1 MTDVLSGRK
10 TMCSPG
16 MNLLRYTVVFL
27 VATSLAQTTIAQQQR
42 SSSELLKHYV
52 QARTVFLATKD
63 GNHASFQLTYRQPE
77 TLYLPGDTVRS
88 WLEGLEHK
96 RLMDALPEPIPL
108 FTVSS
113 WEKISTV
120 RAQAYDKDFRSTQ
133 WAFTGSSSR
142 SPIDTMRTA
151 EVRSRFE
158 SAFGAPTLTLAEL
171 PDTEGLEREEIIQFE
186 YWFLL
191 NDSIRV
197 AVLDVN
203 GPWDRGVVL
212 AADQR
217 VRNHLPI
224 IKQDF
229 LERMVTEAQRAPFTD
244 YYYNWDRRS
253 WYLTGFDGASFFD
266 RRIEAPDMTAG
277 RPGPFQTIEPVLLP
291 AANEPN

>member
-1 MTDVLSGRK
+1 
-10 TMCSPG
+10 
-16 MNLLRYTVVFL
+16 MNLLRYTVVFIV
-27 VATSLAQTTIAQQQR
+27 VASLSQVTVAQQQH

-52 QARTVFLATKD
+52 RARTVFLATKD
-63 GNHASFQLTYRQPE
+63 ADHASFQLAYRRPE
-77 TLYLPGDTVRS
+77 TLYLPGDTVRT

-96 RLMDALPEPIPL
+96 RLMDALPEVLPL

-113 WEKISTV
+113 WEKISRV
-120 RAQAYDKDFRSTQ
+120 RAQAYDKDFKSTQ

-158 SAFGAPTLTLAEL
+158 SVFGAPTLTLAEL
-171 PDTEGLEREEIIQFE
+171 PDTEDLEREDIIQFE

-191 NDSIRV
+191 NDSVRV

-224 IKQDF
+224 IKRDF
-229 LERMVTEAQRAPFTD
+229 LERILTEAERAPFTD
-244 YYYNWDRRS
+244 YYYNWDRQS

-266 RRIEAPDMTAG
+266 RRIEAPDLTVG
-277 RPGPFQTIEPVLLP
+277 RPGPIHTTEPVSP
-291 AANEPN
+291 AAANEPN

>member
-1 MTDVLSGRK
+1 MTDVLSSRK

-16 MNLLRYTVVFL
+16 MNLLRYTVVFIV
-27 VATSLAQTTIAQQQR
+27 VASLSQVTVAQQQH

-63 GNHASFQLTYRQPE
+63 ADHASFQLTYRRPE
-77 TLYLPGDTVRS
+77 TLYLPGDTVRT

-96 RLMDALPEPIPL
+96 RLMDALPEVLPL

-113 WEKISTV
+113 WEKISRV
-120 RAQAYDKDFRSTQ
+120 RAQVYDKDFKSTQ

-158 SAFGAPTLTLAEL
+158 SVFGAPTLTLAEL
-171 PDTEGLEREEIIQFE
+171 PDTEDLEREDIIQFE

-191 NDSIRV
+191 NDSVRV

-224 IKQDF
+224 IKRDF
-229 LERMVTEAQRAPFTD
+229 LERILTEAERAPFTD
-244 YYYNWDRRS
+244 YYYNWDRQS

-266 RRIEAPDMTAG
+266 RRIEAPDLTVG
-277 RPGPFQTIEPVLLP
+277 RPGPIHTTELVSPA